1 ISRNTW
7 RRAKRYSD
15 LRQYFPSRTYTE
27 PSPTSTQSSAKYPGT
42 HRRSLLENLTTLSVT
57 PICRRSC
64 LSCFGRPSRKVS
76 RSGVLSRIEKR
87 TEGITGYMRRSFLSE
102 TRKVKSLNTSAP
114 DTTSR
119 MRRWPRKCLRRS
131 SKRQIGYQRKFSYST
146 PCSFSDL
153 TYVTDFLN

>member
-1 ISRNTW
+1 LKWLRREGRQNSCETKLRDRLTKFDSRGNFCSRTWKKLRRRKKEWSNSLLRSAISRNTW

-87 TEGITGYMRRSFLSE
+87 TEVITG
-102 TRKVKSLNTSAP
+102 
-114 DTTSR
+114 
-119 MRRWPRKCLRRS
+119 
-131 SKRQIGYQRKFSYST
+131 
-146 PCSFSDL
+146 
-153 TYVTDFLN
+153 